1 MKKLTL
7 LFLLAGFVACGKK
20 QSTPQP
26 KSLDEQITAF
36 IQADEYDDAFVLLQ
50 KQDENEQVLRL
61 REKTHL
67 NYGLFLVY
75 KDADITSMRDKMN
88 AALRQFIE
96 VLKINADNEKAI
108 SEIEQILDIYSTF
121 PNRQPEED
129 VLTDL
134 KELGF
139 DV

>member
-1 MKKLTL
+1 MKNLIFI
-7 LFLLAGFVACGKK
+7 FLLAGFMACG
-20 QSTPQP
+20 QQESTPQP

-36 IQADEYDDAFVLLQ
+36 IQADEYDDAFALLQ

-61 REKTHL
+61 KEKTHL

-88 AALRQFIE
+88 GALRQFIE
-96 VLKINADNEKAI
+96 VLRINPDNEKAV
-108 SEIEQILDIYSTF
+108 SEIEQILGIYSTF

-129 VLTDL
+129 VLIDL
-134 KELGF
+134 KQLGF